1 MSHQQLRVV
10 IRTPRET
17 VVDQNV
23 SSMRV
28 STQTG
33 QVGLRPRGEPN
44 VLAIEAGLIVLRL
57 NDGTQ
62 YVGTAGGLLHADGES
77 ASLLT
82 PLAVVGDDVE
92 SVSREL
98 DTLLSA
104 PSEEMEVRQMLG
116 RLENRILSELRQED
130 AMTGTLKGKP

>member
-1 MSHQQLRVV
+1 MNHQLLRVM

-28 STQTG
+28 STQSG

-57 NDGTQ
+57 ENGMK

-92 SVSREL
+92 SVSQEL
-98 DTLLSA
+98 ETLLST
-104 PSEEMEVRQMLG
+104 PNEEMEVRQMLG
-116 RLENRILSELRQED
+116 RLEGRILSELRQED